1 MVSVTTTMQ
10 LTTIIPLRVIVIALL
25 GGSFA
30 IFANM
35 LSFIMIGKINERV
48 PENERIS
55 YFWWGTEVRKKYK
68 QLYPASKLTLL
79 RDLLLILMVLCFL
92 LLIRFWV
99 FGSSSVSG

>member
-1 MVSVTTTMQ
+1 MQ
-10 LTTIIPLRVIVIALL
+10 LTTSIPLPAIVIALL

-55 YFWWGTEVRKKYK
+55 YFWWGTEVRKRYK
-68 QLYPASKLTLL
+68 QLYPTGKLALL
-79 RDLLLILMVLCFL
+79 ANLCLILMVLCSL
-92 LLIRFWV
+92 LLIKFWV
-99 FGSSSVSG
+99 FGTSSPAQ

>member
-1 MVSVTTTMQ
+1 MQ
-10 LTTIIPLRVIVIALL
+10 LTTLIPLRVIVIAFL

-55 YFWWGTEVRKKYK
+55 YFWWGTEVRKRYK
-68 QLYPASKLTLL
+68 QIYPASKLALL
-79 RDLLLILMVLCFL
+79 ADVCLGLMVISFL

-99 FGSSSVSG
+99 FGSSSAGK

>member
-1 MVSVTTTMQ
+1 MTTMQ
-10 LTTIIPLRVIVIALL
+10 LTTLIPLRVIVIALL

-55 YFWWGTEVRKKYK
+55 YFWWGTEVRKRYK
-68 QLYPASKLTLL
+68 QLYPASKLALL
-79 RDLLLILMVLCFL
+79 ADLFLILLVLCFL

-99 FGSSSVSG
+99 FGSSSVSK